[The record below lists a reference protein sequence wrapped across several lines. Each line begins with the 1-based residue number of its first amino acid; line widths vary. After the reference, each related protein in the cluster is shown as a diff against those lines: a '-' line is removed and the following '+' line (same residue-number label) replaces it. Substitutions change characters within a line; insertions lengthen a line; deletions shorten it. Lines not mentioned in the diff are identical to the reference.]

1 MHAPVKGVFL
11 PPEERTGAEVAT
23 TKWLK
28 DLRLRLGPWNGKALP
43 LAEFAKRLGYRDPS
57 TVKRAERSGRIS
69 PDLWRRLHER
79 LRIPLH
85 DLPKPA
91 GRPENRGKSAP
102 GSPASERSGPGGT
115 PVASER
121 YMRAEQA
128 ARAFQRSIEDGELYS
143 GDIGGWV
150 LYDVLIGLA
159 TLLAKHRAPNA
170 DLLDYAEELRKE
182 LKPRS

>member
-1 MHAPVKGVFL
+1 MHAPVKGGYL
-11 PPEERTGAEVAT
+11 PSEERTGAEVAI

-28 DLRLRLGPWNGKALP
+28 DLRLKLGPWRGKPLP
-43 LAEFAKRLGYRDPS
+43 QAEFARRLGYRDPS
-57 TVKRAERSGRIS
+57 TVKRAEASGRLS
-69 PDLWRRLHER
+69 PDLWRRLHEH
-79 LRIPLH
+79 LRIPVQ
-85 DLPKPA
+85 DLPKPSS
-91 GRPENRGKSAP
+91 RPQNSGKMPSTWSVAP
-102 GSPASERSGPGGT
+102 RSRPGGT

-121 YMRAEQA
+121 DMRAEQA

-143 GDIGGWV
+143 GDAGGWV

-182 LKPRS
+182 LKPRT